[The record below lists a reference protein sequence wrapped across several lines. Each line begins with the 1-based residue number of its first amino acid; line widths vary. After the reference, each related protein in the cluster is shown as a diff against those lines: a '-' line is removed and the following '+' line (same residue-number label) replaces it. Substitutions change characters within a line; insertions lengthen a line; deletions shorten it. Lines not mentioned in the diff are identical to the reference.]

1 MTNAMT
7 KLNLNIKRVAQVNPK
22 TKEKG
27 YATRVVTNGS
37 ADFDEL
43 CKTAGRNTTMHHT
56 EIRSASTLFCE
67 AAAEAL
73 KSGMIVDLGP
83 LGKLYPSVN
92 GKWSKTEEEQT
103 KASLTPSVNYRPSDD
118 IFAAV
123 RGASLKWMGGK
134 DEDDRDADERLSAEA
149 DPEDNAPD
157 SGTSTNASS
166 GGSSNSAPDVE

>member
-1 MTNAMT
+1 MT
-7 KLNLNIKRVAQVNPK
+7 KLNLNIKRVAQINPK

-43 CKTAGRNTTMHHT
+43 CKIAGRNTTMHPT
-56 EIRSASTLFCE
+56 EIRSASALFCE

-73 KSGMIVDLGP
+73 KGGMIVDLGP

-123 RGASLKWMGGK
+123 KGASLKWVGGK
-134 DEDDRDADERLSAEA
+134 DTEEDDDNQPIEANPGTPTPDGDE
-149 DPEDNAPD
+149 
-157 SGTSTNASS
+157 G
-166 GGSSNSAPDVE
+166 

>member
-1 MTNAMT
+1 MT

-43 CKTAGRNTTMHHT
+43 CKIAGRNTTMHPT

-73 KSGMIVDLGP
+73 KGGMIVDLGP

-123 RGASLKWMGGK
+123 KGASLKWVGGK
-134 DEDDRDADERLSAEA
+134 DDDDDDTPIEANPSNPTPSGDGDE
-149 DPEDNAPD
+149 
-157 SGTSTNASS
+157 G
-166 GGSSNSAPDVE
+166 

>member
-1 MTNAMT
+1 MT
-7 KLNLNIKRVAQVNPK
+7 KLCLNIKRVIQINPK
-22 TKEKG
+22 TKDKG

-43 CKTAGRNTTMHHT
+43 CKTAGRNTTMHPT

-92 GKWSKTEEEQT
+92 GKWTKLENEQV
-103 KASLTPSVNYRPSDD
+103 KADLTPTVNYRPSED
-118 IFAAV
+118 ISAAV
-123 RGASLKWMGGK
+123 KGATLKWVGTKG
-134 DEDDRDADERLSAEA
+134 DEDCAPMDEQPL
-149 DPEDNAPD
+149 EDEVTIPD
-157 SGTSTNASS
+157 SETNPNDNPD
-166 GGSSNSAPDVE
+166 GSSQSDTGHTF

>member
-1 MTNAMT
+1 MT
-7 KLNLNIKRVAQVNPK
+7 KLNLNIKRVAQINPK

-37 ADFDEL
+37 ADFDGL
-43 CKTAGRNTTMHHT
+43 CKIAGRNTTMHPT
-56 EIRSASTLFCE
+56 EIRSASALFCE

-73 KSGMIVDLGP
+73 KGGMIVDLGP

-123 RGASLKWMGGK
+123 KGASLKWVGVK
-134 DEDDRDADERLSAEA
+134 DTDEDDNDQPIEANPGTPTPTGDGDE
-149 DPEDNAPD
+149 
-157 SGTSTNASS
+157 G
-166 GGSSNSAPDVE
+166 